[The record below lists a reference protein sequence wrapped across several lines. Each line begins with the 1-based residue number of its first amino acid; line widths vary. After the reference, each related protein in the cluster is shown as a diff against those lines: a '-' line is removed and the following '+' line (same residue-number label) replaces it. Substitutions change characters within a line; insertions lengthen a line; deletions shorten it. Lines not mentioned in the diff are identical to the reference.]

1 MAYYHVCPDCG
12 CNLDPGE
19 TCDCK
24 RDPEAR
30 EETERKGRK
39 VYGGRIKTTGRGLS
53 LYGDRAVGVG

>member
-1 MAYYHVCPDCG
+1 MAYYHVCPKCG

-24 RDPEAR
+24 RESEVK

-39 VYGGRIKTTGRGLS
+39 IYGGHIKAAGRALP
-53 LYGDRAVGVG
+53 LYEDRSVRVG